1 MEHFDAE
8 CPQCLFVFE
17 FDAQH
22 LGKKARCME
31 CKGPVDL
38 VPVVKDDE
46 AKAGFQIDPEAKGVI
61 LQGLGYFFG
70 GLLGAFLFTFLM
82 NYVLENA
89 WDSGKTEVSVPKLIF
104 MIPAFAVFV
113 IFVGFGKV
121 AQGLGALKRNFLVS
135 AIPLGILGFVGVV
148 GGAWIVRFNDNYTK
162 QRQKKRAKPKPKE
175 PEKSPSFGVAP
186 KAQEVKVVKK
196 ELSLSKEDLA
206 RMVSDFSKKKQGS
219 EALHNAFRD
228 GTKETQLELLSQLV
242 GALFQLKL
250 KTRQERILEEI
261 VAIRNINAERRTR
274 SFQVFAEFNNQL
286 LKQVGAKTIP
296 WRAMGKLGEEKYKA
310 YSFLHALLFQTAIKD
325 FRQGNGAARDF
336 IVRGSAY
343 PKSQKLKILPVEG
356 RSVIRTE
363 ADKALSKMAQDI
375 AKQK

>member
-17 FDAQH
+17 FDAKH

-38 VPVVKDDE
+38 VPVVKDDDDG
-46 AKAGFQIDPEAKGVI
+46 KAGFQVAPEVRGLI

-89 WDSGKTEVSVPKLIF
+89 WDSGKTEVSVPKLVF

-135 AIPLGILGFVGVV
+135 AIPLGILGFVGIV
-148 GGAWIVRFNDNYTK
+148 GGACIVRFNDNYTK
-162 QRQKKRAKPKPKE
+162 QRQKKRAKPKPKK
-175 PEKSPSFGVAP
+175 PEDAPSFGVAP

-196 ELSLSKEDLA
+196 KLSLSKDDLS
-206 RMVSDFSKKKQGS
+206 RMVSDFSKKKLGS
-219 EALHNAFRD
+219 EALHKAFRD

-250 KTRQERILEEI
+250 KTKQERILEEI
-261 VAIRNINAERRTR
+261 VAVRNINAERRTR
-274 SFQVFAEFNNQL
+274 SFQVFAEFNNHL

-296 WRAMGKLGEEKYKA
+296 WRALGTLGDEKYKA
-310 YSFLHALLFQTAIKD
+310 YSFLHALLFQTAMKD

-336 IVRGSAY
+336 LVRGSAY
-343 PKSQKLKILPVEG
+343 PKNQKLKILRGEG
-356 RSVIRTE
+356 
-363 ADKALSKMAQDI
+363 DKALSKMAEDI